1 MLRVV
6 VLGAAAGGGVPQW
19 NCGCPVCRKAR
30 SEHPELRST
39 QASIAV
45 SADGAHWYLINAS
58 PDLRQQLIATPQLH
72 PKAGQLRHSPIAG
85 VILTNGEVDAVA
97 GLLSMREGSPF
108 TLYAHERVLAI
119 LRSNSIFNV
128 LGENNVKRQP
138 IEADKA
144 FEPALPDG
152 SPSGMEIL
160 PFAVPG
166 KGAWY
171 LEGKAHPA
179 GGDGAG
185 DTLGLRI
192 LDKASGKY
200 FYFLAACADV
210 TDDLKSRL
218 AGAALVFFDGTVWRD
233 DELIVQGLGTKTGQ
247 GMGHISMSG
256 EHGAIES
263 LAGLDIGRKMFLHI
277 NNSNPALLAGSD
289 ERKASRNRRAGRF
302 RPMERRSRCECH
314 GQVTAEMTALSIGKG
329 ITLNSADELE
339 AMLRHIGATRYHNL
353 HPFHRLLHGGKL
365 NKGQVQ
371 AWALNRYFY
380 QSTIPL
386 KDAMVI
392 SRFRDRATRVEWR
405 HRIEDHDG
413 DIGSEGGIERW
424 LKLTEGLGLD
434 SAYVES
440 TEGILPATRFAVEAY
455 VHFCRDKTPLEAIA
469 SSLTELFAP
478 NLHEER
484 ISGMLQHYDFVNPDI
499 MSYFSRRLTQAP
511 RDAGFAL
518 EYVKANAKTPAER
531 EAVCNALIFKTNV
544 LWVQLDALY
553 HAYVEGHIPP
563 GAFVPKGD

>member
-6 VLGAAAGGGVPQW
+6 VLGAAAGGGIPQW

-30 SEHPELRST
+30 SDNPELRST

-72 PKAGQLRHSPIAG
+72 PKAGLLRHSPIAG

-138 IEADKA
+138 IEADQA

-152 SPSGMEIL
+152 SPSGMEI
-160 PFAVPG
+160 
-166 KGAWY
+166 
-171 LEGKAHPA
+171 
-179 GGDGAG
+179 AG

-256 EHGAIES
+256 ELGAIGS

-277 NNSNPALLAGSD
+277 NNSNPALLSGSD
-289 ERKASRNRRAGRF
+289 ERKELEQAGWQI
-302 RPMERRSRCECH
+302 PADGTE
-314 GQVTAEMTALSIGKG
+314 
-329 ITLNSADELE
+329 ITL
-339 AMLRHIGATRYHNL
+339 
-353 HPFHRLLHGGKL
+353 
-365 NKGQVQ
+365 
-371 AWALNRYFY
+371 
-380 QSTIPL
+380 
-386 KDAMVI
+386 
-392 SRFRDRATRVEWR
+392 
-405 HRIEDHDG
+405 
-413 DIGSEGGIERW
+413 
-424 LKLTEGLGLD
+424 
-434 SAYVES
+434 
-440 TEGILPATRFAVEAY
+440 
-455 VHFCRDKTPLEAIA
+455 
-469 SSLTELFAP
+469 
-478 NLHEER
+478 
-484 ISGMLQHYDFVNPDI
+484 
-499 MSYFSRRLTQAP
+499 
-511 RDAGFAL
+511 
-518 EYVKANAKTPAER
+518 
-531 EAVCNALIFKTNV
+531 
-544 LWVQLDALY
+544 
-553 HAYVEGHIPP
+553 
-563 GAFVPKGD
+563 